1 MGRTIRNLI
10 YLSIGITVAFQ
21 LLQAFLF
28 TKSAHGQAA
37 QPPKIALPAPQTDST
52 FSLERALA
60 TRRSKRQWKPTP
72 LTIAQLGQLCWAAQG
87 ITDPASGKRT
97 CPSAMAVYPLE
108 LYALSADGVFHYLP
122 KEHALE
128 RIATDDRRV
137 ALGDACRGQQQVK
150 TCANAFVITADM
162 PRAEARLGMGNKPM
176 LYLEAG
182 HCAQNILLQAVALGL
197 GGVPIGAGVDAQIRE
212 VLQLPEN
219 LTALYV
225 VATGN
230 PQ

>member
-1 MGRTIRNLI
+1 MRKTIRNLI
-10 YLSIGITVAFQ
+10 YLSIGITVAFE
-21 LLQAFLF
+21 LLQAFVY
-28 TKSAHGQAA
+28 TKSAHGQPA
-37 QPPKIALPAPQTDST
+37 QTPKIALPAPQTDST
-52 FSLERALA
+52 FSLEKALA
-60 TRRSKRQWKPTP
+60 TRRSKRQWKPMP
-72 LTIAQLGQLCWAAQG
+72 LTLAQLGQLCWAAQG

-97 CPSAMAVYPLE
+97 CPSPMGVYALE
-108 LYALSADGVFHYLP
+108 LYALNADGVFHYLP

-128 RIATDDRRV
+128 RLATEDRRV

-150 TCANAFVITADM
+150 TCATAFVITADM
-162 PRAEARLGMGNKPM
+162 PKAEEKLGMANKQM
-176 LYLEAG
+176 LCLESG

-197 GGVPIGAGVDAQIRE
+197 GAVPIGAGRDAEIRE
-212 VLQLPEN
+212 VLQLPDR